1 MAVVVS
7 VIAVL
12 IALGC
17 FIAIAMSD
25 ARSQKK
31 KPESEDQQGHAGSQ
45 AASGLEPRSEA
56 VDRQGI

>member
-31 KPESEDQQGHAGSQ
+31 KPEGEDQQG
-45 AASGLEPRSEA
+45 
-56 VDRQGI
+56 

>member
-31 KPESEDQQGHAGSQ
+31 KPESEDQQG
-45 AASGLEPRSEA
+45 
-56 VDRQGI
+56 